1 LNYDPFLRLSPT
13 GFSTT
18 RMSYSET
25 ERPVV
30 ANIVALAFRKLING
44 SFSTVDFKQLP
55 RIPVF
60 DAERIY
66 LFLSAFFN
74 HLTPVVRLTR
84 RRNAV
89 RLALFTKAYIA
100 YREFIYDLYGTLHCD
115 VDHLL
120 SIAPSANQNRDERK

>member
-1 LNYDPFLRLSPT
+1 
-13 GFSTT
+13 
-18 RMSYSET
+18 MSYSET

-66 LFLSAFFN
+66 LFLSVFLN
-74 HLTPVVRLTR
+74 HLSTAT
-84 RRNAV
+84 
-89 RLALFTKAYIA
+89 
-100 YREFIYDLYGTLHCD
+100 
-115 VDHLL
+115 
-120 SIAPSANQNRDERK
+120 